1 MYVSMSPE
9 IDVSFS
15 SAAICSSACFRSRR
29 TLCAASWL
37 FQKLG
42 SATRASRAFR
52 RSRYCGAS
60 KITPHE
66 RGALLEPFVAMLEI
80 FEDHAFSGKSPA
92 GNGRHFAFRKVAATR
107 ITETSTQSEA
117 KQSPKRV

>member
-1 MYVSMSPE
+1 MSPE

-15 SAAICSSACFRSRR
+15 SAAICSSARFRSRR

-37 FQKLG
+37 FQKLR

-60 KITPHE
+60 KIAPHE
-66 RGALLEPFVAMLEI
+66 RDALLEPFVTMLKI
-80 FEDHAFSGKSPA
+80 FEDHVFPGKSRVR
-92 GNGRHFAFRKVAATR
+92 GGRHFAFRKTAATR
-107 ITETSTQSEA
+107 ITETSTQSQA
-117 KQSPKRV
+117 NQSPKRV

>member
-1 MYVSMSPE
+1 MSPE

-15 SAAICSSACFRSRR
+15 SAAICSSARFRSRR

-37 FQKLG
+37 FQKLR

-60 KITPHE
+60 KIAAHE
-66 RGALLEPFVAMLEI
+66 RNALIEPFVTMLDI
-80 FEDHAFSGKSPA
+80 FGDHVFSGKAPVRD
-92 GNGRHFAFRKVAATR
+92 GRDWVFRTVDATR
-107 ITETSTQSEA
+107 ITETSI
-117 KQSPKRV
+117 